1 MWLFLSAIVL
11 CVFLFSMALLWV
23 RVQDV
28 RADAIIKQVEA
39 DRAYDKYKRVTRQ
52 EAIGDLTA
60 VLEKL
65 QKGQLSLPKGRGVEE
80 QALYSYDDLGRPVIP
95 VPKGSVDEHWNR
107 ILPVARYM
115 NPKEPP
121 MLNDEWV
128 EYEKT
133 RQHNAWMQRQRQ
145 RYDGYKKS
153 ERIWGE

>member
-28 RADAIIKQVEA
+28 RADAIIKQVES
-39 DRAYDKYKRVTRQ
+39 DRAYDKYKRITTQ
-52 EAIGDLTA
+52 EAIGDLTM

-65 QKGQLSLPKGRGVEE
+65 QKGQLSLPKAPVED
-80 QALYSYDDLGRPVIP
+80 QLGRMVH
-95 VPKGSVDEHWNR
+95 VPGRLE
-107 ILPVARYM
+107 ARYI

-133 RQHNAWMQRQRQ
+133 RQHNAWMERQRQ

>member
-23 RVQDV
+23 RVQDA
-28 RADAIIKQVEA
+28 RADALIKQTEA
-39 DRAYDKYKRVTRQ
+39 NRAYDKYKRVTTQ

-65 QKGQLSLPKGRGVEE
+65 QKGQLSLPKGRSVDE
-80 QALYSYDDLGRPVIP
+80 QALYSHDELGRPVIP
-95 VPKGSVDEHWNR
+95 V
-107 ILPVARYM
+107 PVARYM

-133 RQHNAWMQRQRQ
+133 RQHNAWMERQRQ